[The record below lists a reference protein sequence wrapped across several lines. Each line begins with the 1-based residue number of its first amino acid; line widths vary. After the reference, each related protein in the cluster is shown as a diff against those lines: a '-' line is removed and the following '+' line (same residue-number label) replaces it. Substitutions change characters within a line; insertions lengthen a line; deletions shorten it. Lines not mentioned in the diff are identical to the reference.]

1 MQGWVTGRG
10 SGARGAG
17 RRGGTAT
24 LRAPGELGVTQPQK
38 PCVCVWSA
46 ALLSPACTDA
56 TFFLFQI
63 FTADFSLHSCL
74 GPTRS
79 CCFWCSCSF
88 SMEITCCGDRGDSR
102 IALMCVKKRGHTHFT
117 IQILRHVI
125 GLHLN
130 TQIFAG

>member
-1 MQGWVTGRG
+1 MTGRG
-10 SGARGAG
+10 SGASRGVG
-17 RRGGTAT
+17 KGGGTAT

-88 SMEITCCGDRGDSR
+88 SMEITRCGDRGDSR
-102 IALMCVKKRGHTHFT
+102 IAFMCVKKRGHMHFV

-130 TQIFAG
+130 AQRFVG